1 MLPMMRNQTMKSRRS
16 AERRRLGSMVLASAT
31 AAFIWL
37 VLRPAPAA
45 AACLTAVAWLI
56 ASLHASLI
64 MMLRFGATRRKMET
78 VRRSASGDA
87 GPGATFQFTRPLHRE
102 DST

>member
-1 MLPMMRNQTMKSRRS
+1 
-16 AERRRLGSMVLASAT
+16 MVLASAI

-37 VLRPAPAA
+37 VLGPAPAA
-45 AACLTAVAWLI
+45 PAVAWLI
-56 ASLHASLI
+56 ASLLALI
-64 MMLRFGATRRKMET
+64 MMLRFGATRRQMET